1 MNIIEYAKTKR
12 ETFDQS
18 PFNEVDSLIF
28 AKLAYIH
35 FEGLVPS
42 IDSSLRKPK
51 PVLFVDLLKNEN
63 FEKMFHRVGN
73 KKETTALFYEV
84 AMSSRYR
91 NVGVI
96 FAEEI
101 FDKDAAKQFAAVTF
115 IIKKKLAYI
124 AYRGTDNTIV
134 GWKENLDM
142 SYKFPVPAQDES
154 LLYLERVAK
163 RLKKHKLIIGGHSK
177 GGNLSQYAAMVA
189 PERIQ
194 KRIISI
200 YNHDGPGF
208 KEEYFINTYFPRIKD
223 KINKS
228 VPESTVVG
236 MLLHYPGPYKIIAS
250 NEFGVLQHDPFTWL
264 IKGDAF
270 IKLDSLSKDAI
281 HFNNRLNKWLFQFDD
296 DKREVF
302 VNTVFNT
309 IEKMKI
315 EKLSD
320 IIESKQKQLII
331 ALNAVKNVDKEFRT
345 VIYDTIVELISLYK
359 SYKKKLEEFKKKNS
373 NKKD

>member
-115 IIKKKLAYI
+115 IIKKKLAY
-124 AYRGTDNTIV
+124 
-134 GWKENLDM
+134 
-142 SYKFPVPAQDES
+142 
-154 LLYLERVAK
+154 VA
-163 RLKKHKLIIGGHSK
+163 
-177 GGNLSQYAAMVA
+177 
-189 PERIQ
+189 
-194 KRIISI
+194 
-200 YNHDGPGF
+200 
-208 KEEYFINTYFPRIKD
+208 
-223 KINKS
+223 
-228 VPESTVVG
+228 
-236 MLLHYPGPYKIIAS
+236 
-250 NEFGVLQHDPFTWL
+250 
-264 IKGDAF
+264 
-270 IKLDSLSKDAI
+270 
-281 HFNNRLNKWLFQFDD
+281 
-296 DKREVF
+296 
-302 VNTVFNT
+302 
-309 IEKMKI
+309 
-315 EKLSD
+315 
-320 IIESKQKQLII
+320 
-331 ALNAVKNVDKEFRT
+331 
-345 VIYDTIVELISLYK
+345 
-359 SYKKKLEEFKKKNS
+359 
-373 NKKD
+373 

>member
-1 MNIIEYAKTKR
+1 M
-12 ETFDQS
+12 
-18 PFNEVDSLIF
+18 
-28 AKLAYIH
+28 
-35 FEGLVPS
+35 
-42 IDSSLRKPK
+42 
-51 PVLFVDLLKNEN
+51 LF
-63 FEKMFHRVGN
+63 R
-73 KKETTALFYEV
+73 
-84 AMSSRYR
+84 
-91 NVGVI
+91 
-96 FAEEI
+96 
-101 FDKDAAKQFAAVTF
+101 
-115 IIKKKLAYI
+115 
-124 AYRGTDNTIV
+124 
-134 GWKENLDM
+134 
-142 SYKFPVPAQDES
+142 
-154 LLYLERVAK
+154 
-163 RLKKHKLIIGGHSK
+163 
-177 GGNLSQYAAMVA
+177 
-189 PERIQ
+189 
-194 KRIISI
+194 
-200 YNHDGPGF
+200 
-208 KEEYFINTYFPRIKD
+208 
-223 KINKS
+223 S
-228 VPESTVVG
+228 VPESAVVG